1 MVTVPP
7 AAYRCH
13 LFLQPAIVFRT
24 HLKTKTLRQQNSAP
38 FLHFP
43 SLAPKTNACVC
54 MLTSARAFS
63 SPTVRAPSSGS
74 PYRNTHT
81 YAHFGTKIS
90 VATQET
96 FVLYPRP
103 VGCHPQR
110 SALGLQPVAF
120 LCQVPEACIRTISR
134 PFFNH
139 FSPFSA
145 RFHCLEPGFHRI
157 RPKKAREKREKSRRI
172 RGENAV

>member
-1 MVTVPP
+1 M
-7 AAYRCH
+7 
-13 LFLQPAIVFRT
+13 FRT
-24 HLKTKTLRQQNSAP
+24 HLKTRPCVSIIQHRFYT
-38 FLHFP
+38 FP
-43 SLAPKTNACVC
+43 PSPRKLCLGTMSGTQTPNACICVCVCVC

-63 SPTVRAPSSGS
+63 SPSVRAPSSGS

-120 LCQVPEACIRTISR
+120 LCQVRRSVSG
-134 PFFNH
+134 PFLAHSLRIFRH
-139 FSPFSA
+139 FPPVFTVWT
-145 RFHCLEPGFHRI
+145 PGFQRV
-157 RPKKAREKREKSRRI
+157 RPKGQGKK
-172 RGENAV
+172 RGENREEFGRTRLK